1 MIIDRGG
8 QNFAEAVLHGP
19 SSNFPSG
26 VALLQLSPLM
36 WEEVVCGCITDR
48 RDYYHQFGVSKMR
61 AASNCLYPPLR
72 LSSLHG
78 LSAYD
83 GFVEEYM
90 SKKKKSMNHRYVG
103 GDMLGGEQSRAPLSG
118 DPLVVGCFRAI
129 SQCDHLRLPMLVSFV
144 MVDF

>member
-1 MIIDRGG
+1 
-8 QNFAEAVLHGP
+8 
-19 SSNFPSG
+19 
-26 VALLQLSPLM
+26 
-36 WEEVVCGCITDR
+36 
-48 RDYYHQFGVSKMR
+48 MR

-103 GDMLGGEQSRAPLSG
+103 GDMLGGEQNRAPLSG